1 MKTHPVYSDLF
12 ACLYD
17 EPEPVG
23 RLGRG
28 THYSVFRAAEW
39 LDVVRDPLPVP
50 QVHDFAVIW
59 DEDHDTRVI
68 EAVEA
73 IYMAGLLSPVQFIG
87 ERKGTLYVVVAAKF
101 YWNSEPRVKQYLV
114 ELNSIAKRL
123 PNGDVWPIELLF
135 FDRSPSFPPTDPHQT
150 EIDGLVSDERHKVV
164 TYLRSID
171 ILWSLGTK
179 AWRPAPHGQTLPAP
193 PIAPP
198 RPHWAPVPIAG
209 ADTAPWPP
217 SK

>member
-1 MKTHPVYSDLF
+1 MNTQPVYSDLF

-28 THYSVFRAAEW
+28 THYSVFRTAEW
-39 LDVVRDPLPVP
+39 LDVVRDPLPIP

-68 EAVEA
+68 EAVDA

-87 ERKGTLYVVVAAKF
+87 ERKGTLNVVVAAKF
-101 YWNSEPRVKQYLV
+101 YWNSEPRLKQYQV
-114 ELNSIAKRL
+114 ELNAITKKL

-135 FDRSPSFPPTDPHQT
+135 FDRSPSSAPTDPHQT
-150 EIDGLVSDERHKVV
+150 NIGGLVSDEAHKVV
-164 TYLRSID
+164 TYLRNID
-171 ILWSLGTK
+171 TLWNLGTK
-179 AWRPAPHGQTLPAP
+179 TWKPAARSPEGCAAQVPPPLPP
-193 PIAPP
+193 TSPIVWGVP
-198 RPHWAPVPIAG
+198 R
-209 ADTAPWPP
+209 DQ
-217 SK
+217 S